1 MLSRARKPSP
11 PSTLQQQ
18 QQLQQQNNNMG
29 CFNIQD
35 NNIHNQN
42 GTMASE
48 CKARGL
54 ILEDN
59 VDVLHQ
65 RLGQLN
71 QLRKNRH
78 FCDLVLQVGS
88 SEIHAHRSVLACAS
102 PYFFELFTQEDE
114 LKTAREGRMMYKL
127 NGGFER
133 ESIERLVNY
142 AYTGVLDVPDPL
154 VKTVFKAA
162 MRLKMETVAHACGEH
177 LVAHMTP
184 ETCLSVRA
192 IAGIRSNE
200 QLCSRVDE
208 YIQQQN
214 DLVVVTRDALGVP
227 KLQVAVIHSSQE
239 EAAITGHALSR
250 LVLDWVKRMITTDE
264 YTLDALKDKKH
275 MLYLSSD
282 NSLHDCM
289 DIQNGAANDSEMVQD
304 YKKMSRKQ
312 SGNNLK
318 SRRTS
323 TSTQPAKPRMMLYS
337 RNITDKDD
345 TEQDSDWKV
354 IAHTVIAESSMVA
367 IITLKNDIAVLS
379 IQHRKNSP
387 TSSPTTTPKSSRP
400 GSVEKVDSY
409 TVIPHMFNPKCAS
422 GTGNLNGRLL
432 VCGGYDRGECL
443 RDVEA
448 YLPKENSWSELPSMK
463 QGRGRFDLTVLD
475 EKAYAIGGC
484 DGTRELS
491 RGAGGWPRGARPLPF
506 PCLPRPG
513 RGVCNLD
520 GKIYCIGGWNGQYGI
535 KQCDRYDPQEDTWT
549 TIAPLNIGRYQA
561 GVAALDGIVYAVGGC
576 DSWNC
581 LNTAEAMDTAEDTWR
596 FIAPMATPRRGCGA
610 AIFKGKLYV
619 MGGSDGTQSL
629 CTIEIYD
636 PKTNTWRNGP
646 SMTSCRA
653 NVGAAVVD
661 GKLYVVGGFS
671 GKNFLNS
678 IEYLDPDT
686 DEWTNFTPKPEYYV
700 KKNNDQLDIKENG
713 HDTNGDIK
721 ENGHDLNINGE
732 DYKVNDKQYGFER
745 LKITEETCKEAAANS
760 SNDTSIKE
768 TQAAIFSGQS

>member
-1 MLSRARKPSP
+1 
-11 PSTLQQQ
+11 
-18 QQLQQQNNNMG
+18 MG
-29 CFNIQD
+29 CYNIQD
-35 NNIHNQN
+35 NNNQT
-42 GTMASE
+42 GTMVSE

-54 ILEDN
+54 MLEDN
-59 VDVLHQ
+59 VETLHQ

-162 MRLKMETVAHACGEH
+162 TRLKMESVARACGEH

-192 IAGIRSNE
+192 IAGIASNE

-208 YIQQQN
+208 FIQQQN

-227 KLQVAVIHSSQE
+227 KLQVAVIHSSPE
-239 EAAITGHALSR
+239 ETAITGHALSK
-250 LVLDWVKRMITTDE
+250 LVLDWVKRMITNEDIQ
-264 YTLDALKDKKH
+264 LDNLKEKKH

-282 NSLHDCM
+282 NSLHDCL
-289 DIQNGAANDSEMVQD
+289 DIQNGDNNDSEMIQD
-304 YKKMSRKQ
+304 YKKMSRKT

-318 SRRTS
+318 TRRIS
-323 TSTQPAKPRMMLYS
+323 TATQPAKPRMMLYS
-337 RNITDKDD
+337 RNISDKDD

-354 IAHTVIAESSMVA
+354 IAHTQIAESSMVA
-367 IITLKNDIAVLS
+367 IITLKNEVAVLS

-387 TSSPTTTPKSSRP
+387 LSSPTTTPRSSRP
-400 GSVEKVDSY
+400 ASVEKVDSY

-448 YLPKENSWSELPSMK
+448 YLPKENTWSELPSMK
-463 QGRGRFDLTVLD
+463 QGRGRFDLTVLED
-475 EKAYAIGGC
+475 KAYAIGGC

-491 RGAGGWPRGARPLPF
+491 TVEVLTEDSPKWTRLASLPLARSNT
-506 PCLPRPG
+506 
-513 RGVCNLD
+513 GVCNLD
-520 GKIYCIGGWNGQYGI
+520 GLIYCIGGWNGQYGI
-535 KQCDRYDPQEDTWT
+535 KQCDMYDPKADAWT

-561 GVAALDGIVYAVGGC
+561 GVAALDGMVYAVGGC

-581 LNTAEAMDTAEDTWR
+581 LNTVEALDTNENVDTSENAWR
-596 FIAPMATPRRGCGA
+596 FITPMATPRRGCGA

-636 PKTNTWRNGP
+636 PKTNTWRAGP

-686 DEWTNFTPKPEYYV
+686 DEWTNFTPKPEYYI
-700 KKNNDQLDIKENG
+700 KKHNQKLDIKENG
-713 HDTNGDIK
+713 HDTK
-721 ENGHDLNINGE
+721 ENGHAANG
-732 DYKVNDKQYGFER
+732 DVKQNGHNVNVNGQDNKEKDSDSDKQCGFER
-745 LKITEETCKEAAANS
+745 LSITEETCKEAAANS
-760 SNDTSIKE
+760 SNDSSSSIKE
-768 TQAAIFSGQS
+768 TTTPAIFSGQ